1 MKRQILRD
9 VLSQKAPDILY
20 HYTTQ
25 DGLLGIIKDKQIWA
39 THTQYLND
47 QQEYLHALKLIHKEI
62 NAIMQKT
69 ANKKHKS
76 LLRDMDKD
84 AYGNESMNI
93 CVCSFSEVG
102 DSLPQ
107 RRAYSGTSSGYAIGF
122 SGELLSNLKQKDN
135 FYLAKCIYAKLKQ
148 RALIRALVE
157 EVLEENIRGVP
168 WDDEYHI
175 PIGGNLCAYLHR
187 YAPIL
192 KNVSFKHEREWRIIS
207 KPLSCRFK
215 QFDFRQGNSMLIPYY
230 KFSLFNADV
239 PFQIKKIVVGPT
251 PHPEQAQMAV
261 SSFLVRHGL
270 RNVPVIN
277 SKVPYRNW

>member
-1 MKRQILRD
+1 MKRQILTD
-9 VLSQKAPDILY
+9 VLSQKPPETLY
-20 HYTTQ
+20 HYTTHN
-25 DGLLGIIKDKQIWA
+25 GLLGIIKNKEIWA

-47 QQEYLHALKLIHKEI
+47 QQEYLHALNLVHNEI
-62 NAIMQKT
+62 DVIMRKSNNA
-69 ANKKHKS
+69 KHK
-76 LLRDMDKD
+76 LLLKDMDED
-84 AYGNESMNI
+84 VYGNESMNI

-107 RRAYSGTSSGYAIGF
+107 WRAYSGTSSGYAIGF
-122 SGELLSNLKQKDN
+122 SGELLSNLKQEKK
-135 FYLAKCIYAKLKQ
+135 FYLAKCLYAKLEQ

-168 WDDEYHI
+168 WADKDHI

-192 KNVSFKHEREWRIIS
+192 KNSSFKYEREWRIIS
-207 KPLSCRFK
+207 RPLSCK
-215 QFDFRQGNSMLIPYY
+215 GTKFDFRHGNSMLIPYY
-230 KFSLFNADV
+230 KFSLFNTDV
-239 PFQIKKIVVGPT
+239 PFQLKKIVVGPT
-251 PHPEQAQMAV
+251 PHPEQARKAV

-270 RNVPVIN
+270 RNVPVVN